1 MANEEVRGL
10 KRRLGIA
17 EENVLIKKERL
28 DDAQK
33 EYEEEHRTFTVFS
46 KRLDNRRR
54 PILLDR
60 KTRYLRN
67 RHTRHLTTLHLTL
80 SEGSSRVA
88 AAEARRSSRRSS
100 TNHPRASPQPP
111 MTPGFR
117 MQTPNPTPEGHTCGM
132 TPDDRLLTCARAPP
146 GPGG

>member
-1 MANEEVRGL
+1 MTPYAIPLSLRFAPTRALARSGALPDVSHQLRQTAPSTQRGPQRASWAWGL
-10 KRRLGIA
+10 KRRLGIV

-60 KTRYLRN
+60 KTRYGIGIHRRCL
-67 RHTRHLTTLHLTL
+67 
-80 SEGSSRVA
+80 VA
-88 AAEARRSSRRSS
+88 
-100 TNHPRASPQPP
+100 
-111 MTPGFR
+111 
-117 MQTPNPTPEGHTCGM
+117 
-132 TPDDRLLTCARAPP
+132 
-146 GPGG
+146 